1 LNNQLS
7 EAKIVLTFF
16 SSFFKAQ
23 QASPSTESP
32 ITKAIE
38 FEISNDGFTDMAMT
52 CENQKP
58 KETSKNGRAPQKKV
72 IEFEISNDGFSDM
85 DMTCENKRPKETP
98 KNGTVPKNSTV
109 LNLSPKNT
117 KNKTSQP
124 KKRTLVDTT
133 KKANEVNSSTKKP
146 DSALKNTFFTPPTK
160 KTDDIASLP
169 VNKRSEPDVPKKAK
183 EVNLATKR
191 PDSAQKRPDSVT
203 KRPVFRPPT
212 KKTDDIASLPVN
224 KKPESAQKR
233 LDLNS
238 ITKQTNP
245 TPKRPNMIGE
255 QINKTMEL
263 QQPSPKQRPTKSKV
277 KRRTLDF
284 SAANNRK
291 ITDFFGLCST
301 PPTC

>member
-1 LNNQLS
+1 MNNHFL

-16 SSFFKAQ
+16 TFFKAQ

-38 FEISNDGFTDMAMT
+38 L
-52 CENQKP
+52 
-58 KETSKNGRAPQKKV
+58 
-72 IEFEISNDGFSDM
+72 EISNDGFSDM
-85 DMTCENKRPKETP
+85 DMTCENQRPKETP
-98 KNGTVPKNSTV
+98 KNGRAPEKRPI
-109 LNLSPKNT
+109 LKLSPKNT
-117 KNKTSQP
+117 KNTTSQP

-133 KKANEVNSSTKKP
+133 KKANEVNLTTKKP
-146 DSALKNTFFTPPTK
+146 DSAPQKTFFTPPTK
-160 KTDDIASLP
+160 KTDDIANLP
-169 VNKRSEPDVPKKAK
+169 VNKRPKADTTKKAN
-183 EVNLATKR
+183 EVNLTTKR
-191 PDSAQKRPDSVT
+191 PDSVEKGPDSVT

>member
-1 LNNQLS
+1 
-7 EAKIVLTFF
+7 
-16 SSFFKAQ
+16 
-23 QASPSTESP
+23 
-32 ITKAIE
+32 
-38 FEISNDGFTDMAMT
+38 MAMT
-52 CENQKP
+52 CENQRP
-58 KETSKNGRAPQKKV
+58 KETSKNGRAPQKKA
-72 IEFEISNDGFSDM
+72 IEFEISNDEFSDM
-85 DMTCENKRPKETP
+85 DMTCENQRPKETP
-98 KNGTVPKNSTV
+98 KNGPVPKKSTV
-109 LNLSPKNT
+109 LSPKNT
-117 KNKTSQP
+117 KTKTSQP

-133 KKANEVNSSTKKP
+133 KKANEVNIATKKP
-146 DSALKNTFFTPPTK
+146 DSAPKNTFFTPPTK

-169 VNKRSEPDVPKKAK
+169 VNKRPEPDTSKKAK
-183 EVNLATKR
+183 EVNLATTR
-191 PDSAQKRPDSVT
+191 PDSAQIRPDSVT

-212 KKTDDIASLPVN
+212 KKTDDIASLTVG

-245 TPKRPNMIGE
+245 TPKRPNMIEE
-255 QINKTMEL
+255 QISKTMEL

>member
-1 LNNQLS
+1 
-7 EAKIVLTFF
+7 
-16 SSFFKAQ
+16 
-23 QASPSTESP
+23 
-32 ITKAIE
+32 
-38 FEISNDGFTDMAMT
+38 MAMT
-52 CENQKP
+52 CENQRP
-58 KETSKNGRAPQKKV
+58 KETSKNGCAPQKKV
-72 IEFEISNDGFSDM
+72 IEFEISNDEFSDM

-98 KNGTVPKNSTV
+98 KNGPVPKKSTV
-109 LNLSPKNT
+109 L

-133 KKANEVNSSTKKP
+133 KKANEVNLATKKQ
-146 DSALKNTFFTPPTK
+146 DSAPKNTFFTPPTK
-160 KTDDIASLP
+160 KTDNIASLP
-169 VNKRSEPDVPKKAK
+169 VNKRPESDVPKKAK
-183 EVNLATKR
+183 EVDLAT
-191 PDSAQKRPDSVT
+191 KRPDSVT

-212 KKTDDIASLPVN
+212 KKTDDITSLPVSE
-224 KKPESAQKR
+224 KPESVQNR
-233 LDLNS
+233 VDLNS

-245 TPKRPNMIGE
+245 TPKRPSMIE
-255 QINKTMEL
+255 DQINKTMEL

>member
-1 LNNQLS
+1 
-7 EAKIVLTFF
+7 
-16 SSFFKAQ
+16 
-23 QASPSTESP
+23 
-32 ITKAIE
+32 
-38 FEISNDGFTDMAMT
+38 MAMT
-52 CENQKP
+52 CQNQRP
-58 KETSKNGRAPQKKV
+58 KETSKNGRAPQKKP

-85 DMTCENKRPKETP
+85 DMTCENRRPKETP
-98 KNGTVPKNSTV
+98 KNGAV
-109 LNLSPKNT
+109 PKNT
-117 KNKTSQP
+117 KNKTTQP

-133 KKANEVNSSTKKP
+133 KKANEVNLATKKP
-146 DSALKNTFFTPPTK
+146 DSVPKNTFFTPPTK
-160 KTDDIASLP
+160 KTDDIVSLP
-169 VNKRSEPDVPKKAK
+169 VNKRPEPDTSKKAK
-183 EVNLATKR
+183 EVNSATKR
-191 PDSAQKRPDSVT
+191 PDSVI

-212 KKTDDIASLPVN
+212 KKTDDITSLPVS
-224 KKPESAQKR
+224 KKPESVQNM

-245 TPKRPNMIGE
+245 TPKRPNIIEE